1 MMKRVGKAVLRRV
14 KKILVALDQLA
25 NVVFLFGDE
34 DETVSAR
41 CWRLR
46 RLFWWG
52 LGRRLLDGVALLFL
66 DRDHCEKSYQSEM
79 RRLQSPPEYRLN
91 IAEKDG

>member
-1 MMKRVGKAVLRRV
+1 MMKRIGTAVLRRL
-14 KKILVALDQLA
+14 KKVLVALDQLA

-46 RLFWWG
+46 RFFWWG
-52 LGRRLLDGVALLFL
+52 AARRLIDLVALLFL
-66 DRDHCEKSYQSEM
+66 DAHHCEKSYQSE
-79 RRLQSPPEYRLN
+79 RDRLQSPPEYRLH